1 MADCN
6 GAAFHVFE
14 DNRIGANPGVRAD
27 FDRSQN
33 LRAGT
38 DVDMVSDHGEARNI
52 SSSDGN
58 LLKYKTVDANAGARM
73 DHNSIWMRNE
83 KSPTEIG
90 IKRNIGACHH
100 APKAMP
106 NDKPFEDGA
115 SERVPFVLQALI
127 AANSQEQ
134 FSPWIPK
141 APGRFSCPI
150 WDLRA
155 RTFLQ
160 SGTFSL
166 DLGGINGAAS

>member
-73 DHNSIWMRNE
+73 DHNAIGMRNE
-83 KSPTEIG
+83 KAAADLAVEWNVRTRHDTPET
-90 IKRNIGACHH
+90 
-100 APKAMP
+100 MP
-106 NDKPFEDGA
+106 NDKPFENKTG
-115 SERVPFVLQALI
+115 ERVFLRLQALI
-127 AANSQEQ
+127 AANSQ
-134 FSPWIPK
+134 
-141 APGRFSCPI
+141 
-150 WDLRA
+150 
-155 RTFLQ
+155 
-160 SGTFSL
+160 
-166 DLGGINGAAS
+166 